1 MSIPICETINTGTS
15 NYYYQGKPSEKI
27 LYLVS
32 NEKQE
37 YKNNLQ
43 IKVDKVDKV
52 HKTSCPV
59 CY

>member
-27 LYLVS
+27 LNLVS
-32 NEKQE
+32 NEKQK

-43 IKVDKVDKV
+43 IFSFIT
-52 HKTSCPV
+52 HKSG
-59 CY
+59 YSA